1 MTSLNLKGRM
11 LQRKS
16 QCRQAGFF
24 SGSTNGLNSDIRQRV
39 VSARQHRYKN
49 LQNQL
54 NMVLQH
60 NAVGDFD

>member
-1 MTSLNLKGRM
+1 M

-16 QCRQAGFF
+16 QCRQAGLF

-60 NAVGDFD
+60 NAV